1 LTPKWEFKINQWPN
15 RQEGKWQMEMDNTL
29 LIKIAAGDDLAG
41 IVIEGN
47 AVKDKPAEKI
57 DSKKWQCEG

>member
-1 LTPKWEFKINQWPN
+1 
-15 RQEGKWQMEMDNTL
+15 MVMDNTL